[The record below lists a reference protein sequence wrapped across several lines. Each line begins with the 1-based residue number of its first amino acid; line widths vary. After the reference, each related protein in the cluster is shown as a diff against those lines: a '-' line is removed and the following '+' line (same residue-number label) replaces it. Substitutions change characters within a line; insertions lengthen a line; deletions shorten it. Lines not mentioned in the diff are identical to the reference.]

1 MNYLEIV
8 KAVES
13 GKTVLYTEK
22 GFNNWKEMK
31 TSKTGFALDFVRY
44 DYKVKE
50 N

>member
-1 MNYLEIV
+1 MNYLEIIT
-8 KAVES
+8 AIES

-22 GFNNWKEMK
+22 GFNNWKEVK
-31 TSKTGFALDFVRY
+31 KSDTGFALDFVKY

>member
-1 MNYLEIV
+1 MNCLEIV
-8 KAVES
+8 KAIES

-22 GFNNWKEMK
+22 GFDNWKEMK
-31 TSKTGFALDFVRY
+31 NSKTGFALDFVRY

>member
-8 KAVES
+8 TAVES

-22 GFNNWKEMK
+22 GFDNWKEMK
-31 TSKTGFALDFVRY
+31 KSNAGFVLDFVRY
-44 DYKVKE
+44 NYKVKE

>member
-1 MNYLEIV
+1 MNYLELV
-8 KAVES
+8 QDTES

-22 GFNNWKEMK
+22 GFDNWKEMK
-31 TSKTGFALDFVRY
+31 NSKTGFALDFVRY

>member
-8 KAVES
+8 TAIES

-22 GFNNWKEMK
+22 GFNNWKEVK
-31 TSKTGFALDFVRY
+31 KSDTGFALDFAKY

>member
-8 KAVES
+8 KAIES
-13 GKTVLYTEK
+13 GEIILYTEK
-22 GFNNWKEMK
+22 GFDSWKEMK
-31 TSKTGFALDFVRY
+31 RSETGFVLDFVRY

>member
-8 KAVES
+8 TAIES

-22 GFNNWKEMK
+22 GFDNWEEVKK
-31 TSKTGFALDFVRY
+31 SDTGFALDFAKY

>member
-1 MNYLEIV
+1 MNCLEIV
-8 KAVES
+8 KAIEL

-22 GFNNWKEMK
+22 GFDNWKEMK
-31 TSKTGFALDFVRY
+31 KSKTGFALDFVRY